1 MSLLKTTTISNNKLY
16 AISVIILSVMT
27 FCALSAFCSCA
38 FVIKFCVWFLV
49 NVIGG
54 IASNLKSKFFNV
66 ISRKRNGLRK
76 DCKTSSKNGSSA
88 LSSVDNG
95 GNNNEAFN
103 AYFFDIP
110 LDSDLFI
117 PSEFSMARSLSEKPH
132 VLVRSEL
139 TLKKLQKKNSCHIP
153 DIPSPL
159 GPNRQKEWIK
169 SIDYFP
175 SERHSKHI
183 KSKKAKLSMSDKM
196 IESTAAYR
204 VGKKCRGWQNG
215 DAEEYAIKRLQ
226 GKNTEPIE
234 LVSFSED
241 KIDQVKDINVRLDQE
256 RPNLIRKERGYFCSN
271 PNNSPAAVLKCAR
284 QYLTILLTIKK
295 RMNL

>member
-1 MSLLKTTTISNNKLY
+1 
-16 AISVIILSVMT
+16 
-27 FCALSAFCSCA
+27 
-38 FVIKFCVWFLV
+38 

-54 IASNLKSKFFNV
+54 IASDLKSKILNV
-66 ISRKRNGLRK
+66 ISRKSNGLRK
-76 DCKTSSKNGSSA
+76 NCKTSSKNGSSA
-88 LSSVDNG
+88 LSSVVNG
-95 GNNNEAFN
+95 GNNGTFN
-103 AYFFDIP
+103 AYLFDIP
-110 LDSDLFI
+110 LHSDSFV
-117 PSEFSMARSLSEKPH
+117 PSEFPMARSLSDKPH

-139 TLKKLQKKNSCHIP
+139 TLKKLQKKNSCAP

-175 SERHSKHI
+175 SERHSKRI
-183 KSKKAKLSMSDKM
+183 KSKPKLSMSDKM

-226 GKNTEPIE
+226 GKPNETIE
-234 LVSFSED
+234 FVSFSDDGIEY
-241 KIDQVKDINVRLDQE
+241 IQVKDINVRLDQE

-284 QYLTILLTIKK
+284 QYLCILLTIKK
-295 RMNL
+295 KMNL

>member
-1 MSLLKTTTISNNKLY
+1 MSPLKTTTISDNKLY

-27 FCALSAFCSCA
+27 FCTLSAFCSCA

-66 ISRKRNGLRK
+66 ISRKSNGLRK

-88 LSSVDNG
+88 LSSVDN
-95 GNNNEAFN
+95 E
-103 AYFFDIP
+103 
-110 LDSDLFI
+110 
-117 PSEFSMARSLSEKPH
+117 
-132 VLVRSEL
+132 
-139 TLKKLQKKNSCHIP
+139 KKNSCHVP

-183 KSKKAKLSMSDKM
+183 KSKKTKLSMSDKM

-234 LVSFSED
+234 LVSFNED
-241 KIDQVKDINVRLDQE
+241 KIEYIQVKDINVRLDQE
-256 RPNLIRKERGYFCSN
+256 RPNLIRKERGYFCKKDESIVFWRTVARGISLFAWWQ
-271 PNNSPAAVLKCAR
+271 PSPLDSF
-284 QYLTILLTIKK
+284 
-295 RMNL
+295 